1 MVKLNMK
8 GEKEMS
14 DIWDFFTVIFT
25 FFGLIMGV
33 VSISAIIYCIS
44 GCAEKDELRKQQIHD
59 CYIQEPKTKECEY
72 ILWKEELRASKNKNS
87 DDDFVTGM
95 LLGQAMS
102 GGLK

>member
-1 MVKLNMK
+1 MLSAAIKYCVDE
-8 GEKEMS
+8 GIKE
-14 DIWDFFTVIFT
+14 
-25 FFGLIMGV
+25 
-33 VSISAIIYCIS
+33 
-44 GCAEKDELRKQQIHD
+44 EQQIHD

-72 ILWKEELRASKNKNS
+72 ILWKEELRASQ

>member
-1 MVKLNMK
+1 MRDFLENIGRVLLLILIALIILAVIK
-8 GEKEMS
+8 GCIKE
-14 DIWDFFTVIFT
+14 
-25 FFGLIMGV
+25 
-33 VSISAIIYCIS
+33 
-44 GCAEKDELRKQQIHD
+44 EQQIHD
-59 CYIQEPKTKECEY
+59 CYIQKPKTKECEY

>member
-1 MVKLNMK
+1 MK
-8 GEKEMS
+8 NFLEYL
-14 DIWDFFTVIFT
+14 
-25 FFGLIMGV
+25 GLILTALMILGV
-33 VSISAIIYCIS
+33 IKSCV
-44 GCAEKDELRKQQIHD
+44 DEEQQIHD

-72 ILWKEELRASKNKNS
+72 ILWKEELRASKNKNQ

>member
-1 MVKLNMK
+1 MRDFLENFAATILLILTALMILAVIK
-8 GEKEMS
+8 GC
-14 DIWDFFTVIFT
+14 V
-25 FFGLIMGV
+25 
-33 VSISAIIYCIS
+33 
-44 GCAEKDELRKQQIHD
+44 DEEQQIHD

-72 ILWKEELRASKNKNS
+72 ILWKEELRVSKNKNQ

>member
-1 MVKLNMK
+1 MR
-8 GEKEMS
+8 
-14 DIWDFFTVIFT
+14 DFLETIGGILLGILAV
-25 FFGLIMGV
+25 LM
-33 VSISAIIYCIS
+33 ISAAIKYCV
-44 GCAEKDELRKQQIHD
+44 DEGIKSEQQIHD

-72 ILWKEELRASKNKNS
+72 ILWREELRASKNKNQ

>member
-1 MVKLNMK
+1 MRNFLETIGGILLGILAVLMLSAAIKYCVD
-8 GEKEMS
+8 E
-14 DIWDFFTVIFT
+14 DIK
-25 FFGLIMGV
+25 
-33 VSISAIIYCIS
+33 S
-44 GCAEKDELRKQQIHD
+44 EQQIHD

-102 GGLK
+102 RGLK

>member
-1 MVKLNMK
+1 MRNFLENLGRILLLILTALMLS
-8 GEKEMS
+8 E
-14 DIWDFFTVIFT
+14 VIKSC
-25 FFGLIMGV
+25 V
-33 VSISAIIYCIS
+33 
-44 GCAEKDELRKQQIHD
+44 DEEQQIHD

-72 ILWKEELRASKNKNS
+72 ILWKEELRAKNKNQ

>member
-1 MVKLNMK
+1 MRNFL
-8 GEKEMS
+8 EY
-14 DIWDFFTVIFT
+14 I
-25 FFGLIMGV
+25 GLILTALMILAVIKG
-33 VSISAIIYCIS
+33 CIK
-44 GCAEKDELRKQQIHD
+44 EEQHIHD

>member
-1 MVKLNMK
+1 MRNFL
-8 GEKEMS
+8 EYL
-14 DIWDFFTVIFT
+14 
-25 FFGLIMGV
+25 GLILTAL
-33 VSISAIIYCIS
+33 IILAAIK
-44 GCAEKDELRKQQIHD
+44 GCVDEYIKEEQQIHD

-72 ILWKEELRASKNKNS
+72 ILWKEELRASKNKNQ

>member
-1 MVKLNMK
+1 MRNFLENLGGIILLILTALMILAVIK
-8 GEKEMS
+8 GCVDECIKKE
-14 DIWDFFTVIFT
+14 
-25 FFGLIMGV
+25 
-33 VSISAIIYCIS
+33 
-44 GCAEKDELRKQQIHD
+44 QQIHD

-72 ILWKEELRASKNKNS
+72 ILWKEELRASQ

>member
-1 MVKLNMK
+1 MRNFL
-8 GEKEMS
+8 EYL
-14 DIWDFFTVIFT
+14 
-25 FFGLIMGV
+25 GLILTALMLLGV
-33 VSISAIIYCIS
+33 IKSCV
-44 GCAEKDELRKQQIHD
+44 DEEQQIHD

-72 ILWKEELRASKNKNS
+72 ILWKEELKASQ

>member
-1 MVKLNMK
+1 MR
-8 GEKEMS
+8 
-14 DIWDFFTVIFT
+14 DFLEYL
-25 FFGLIMGV
+25 GLILMALMILV
-33 VSISAIIYCIS
+33 VIKYCV
-44 GCAEKDELRKQQIHD
+44 DEEQQIHD

-72 ILWKEELRASKNKNS
+72 ILWKEELKASQ